1 MGQKP
6 VRHTLQAEAASGD
19 ADIGMD
25 MDESVLILIKHCQD
39 MKQQETHLRLI
50 TLLLLLSCTALFI
63 FTTGA
68 DLRQTS
74 GHSEQRSTAEPSS
87 ASAAAY
93 QQLCPADNPQTN
105 VQRLHVYL
113 KSVPAENITDRLYM
127 KWYKVFGDN
136 YNDKKRAIV
145 IPETGY
151 YFVYATFALSC
162 QDEVE
167 DESFKKFY
175 VTLHRWNEGYRQ
187 EKTIGSAM
195 DGIECSSDRSRSVFM
210 GQLFYLLN
218 GDHVSVWIEEGY
230 KLITKSS
237 FGAYST

>member
-1 MGQKP
+1 DQIYLVSLFSPIQSITFTYLPILLVLCYWYDYNTKP
-6 VRHTLQAEAASGD
+6 HYGPNISLFN
-19 ADIGMD
+19 M
-25 MDESVLILIKHCQD
+25 
-39 MKQQETHLRLI
+39 LRI
-50 TLLLLLSCTALFI
+50 NCMTRPPHKGIFNKSHLLSLP
-63 FTTGA
+63 
-68 DLRQTS
+68 
-74 GHSEQRSTAEPSS
+74 HSTE
-87 ASAAAY
+87 
-93 QQLCPADNPQTN
+93 
-105 VQRLHVYL
+105 
-113 KSVPAENITDRLYM
+113 SVPAENITDRLYM